1 MKRIE
6 LIRTGVCLLPLLLA
20 ACGGLSEFRSDK
32 VDYKSQSAKLPPL
45 EIPPDLT
52 KPGADDRFAVPDL
65 NAGSKATSASEYNRD
80 RGAQGGT
87 VGAGKVLPDQPNAR
101 IQRSGSQRWL
111 VVKGESDAV
120 WSVVKQFWQ
129 EVGLKLT
136 VELPEAGVL
145 ETDWAERREKIDDG
159 VSRNTLSRLL
169 GSVYSTSERDKY
181 RTRLERGAEP
191 GTTEIYIS
199 HRGMEEVYT
208 TGNIVNAQTAWQP
221 RPPDPELEAEMLRRL
236 MTRFG
241 VKEDVA
247 KAEMAATAKP
257 VLRASIVKGKDG
269 ALQLSVD
276 DQFDRAWRR
285 VGLALDRVGFMV
297 EDRDRSKGTYFVR
310 YIDSDAD
317 NKAESKGF
325 FAKLNPFSK
334 SEKKATP
341 EQYRVQVNEAG
352 ALSEIS
358 VLAKDGTAEKSAT
371 ADRILTLLYDQ
382 LK

>member
-1 MKRIE
+1 
-6 LIRTGVCLLPLLLA
+6 
-20 ACGGLSEFRSDK
+20 
-32 VDYKSQSAKLPPL
+32 
-45 EIPPDLT
+45 
-52 KPGADDRFAVPDL
+52 
-65 NAGSKATSASEYNRD
+65 
-80 RGAQGGT
+80 
-87 VGAGKVLPDQPNAR
+87 
-101 IQRSGSQRWL
+101 
-111 VVKGESDAV
+111 
-120 WSVVKQFWQ
+120 
-129 EVGLKLT
+129 LT

-145 ETDWAERREKIDDG
+145 ETDWAERRAKIDDG
-159 VSRNTLSRLL
+159 VIRNTLSRLL

-191 GTTEIYIS
+191 STTEIYIS

-325 FAKLNPFSK
+325 FAKLNPFGK

-358 VLAKDGTAEKSAT
+358 VLAKDGAAEKSAT